1 MGFVPDYGFNYGYDY
16 ESMIGNLPAMTGTL
30 FLVAMVMYLVML
42 VYGITAYIMGS
53 LGYYT
58 IAMRRGIRHPWLAW
72 IPFGNLWILGSIAD
86 QYQFVSLGQ
95 VKNRRKVLLGLQI
108 AISAMGFVL
117 AIMVIAAAVALL
129 SAGYTGYDDIWDWIG
144 VNGSFGGIILVLIAW
159 GVLEI
164 LAKIWRYVALFDIY
178 RSCKPEQ
185 AVLFLLLNIFVAITE
200 PIFLLLV
207 CRSDEGMTP
216 LAGPAEPWE
225 ME

>member
-1 MGFVPDYGFNYGYDY
+1 MEWIKEMGGYFSTIASSVGGLISAATYVLVAISLFTIAKRREISNPWMAFVPILQMWLLGAISDDYQQKVW
-16 ESMIGNLPAMTGTL
+16 GT
-30 FLVAMVMYLVML
+30 
-42 VYGITAYIMGS
+42 
-53 LGYYT
+53 
-58 IAMRRGIRHPWLAW
+58 
-72 IPFGNLWILGSIAD
+72 
-86 QYQFVSLGQ
+86 
-95 VKNRRKVLLGLQI
+95 VKTRRKTLLGLQI
-108 AISAMGFVL
+108 AIAAMGFVL
-117 AIMVIAAAVALL
+117 AIMIVAAVVALL

>member
-1 MGFVPDYGFNYGYDY
+1 MEWIKEMGGYFSTIASSVGGLISAATYVLVAISLFTIAKRREISNPWMAFVPILQMWLLGAISDDYQQKVW
-16 ESMIGNLPAMTGTL
+16 GT
-30 FLVAMVMYLVML
+30 
-42 VYGITAYIMGS
+42 
-53 LGYYT
+53 
-58 IAMRRGIRHPWLAW
+58 
-72 IPFGNLWILGSIAD
+72 
-86 QYQFVSLGQ
+86 
-95 VKNRRKVLLGLQI
+95 VKTRRKTLLGLQI
-108 AISAMGFVL
+108 AIAAMGFVL

>member
-1 MGFVPDYGFNYGYDY
+1 MEWIKEMGGYFSTIASSVGGLISAATYVLVAISLFTIAKRREIPNPWMAFVPILQMWLLGAISDDYQQKVW
-16 ESMIGNLPAMTGTL
+16 GT
-30 FLVAMVMYLVML
+30 
-42 VYGITAYIMGS
+42 
-53 LGYYT
+53 
-58 IAMRRGIRHPWLAW
+58 
-72 IPFGNLWILGSIAD
+72 
-86 QYQFVSLGQ
+86 
-95 VKNRRKVLLGLQI
+95 VKTRRKTLLGLQI
-108 AISAMGFVL
+108 AIAAMGFVL